1 LPKSNPYVGSFHRG
15 SGTQRHG
22 GGWKDE
28 GIDVERSL
36 GSGYPQSSKEVS
48 KSASL
53 TSLSTAPL
61 SPLLA
66 PQNKQER
73 TLSVLSAGARVL
85 LARER
90 ERARVRES
98 SISVA
103 ERGKKQ
109 DTPYCQALHGRMEA
123 SMAM

>member
-22 GGWKDE
+22 GWKGE
-28 GIDVERSL
+28 GIERSL
-36 GSGYPQSSKEVS
+36 GSGYWQSFKEVS

-53 TSLSTAPL
+53 ASLSTAPL
-61 SPLLA
+61 SPQLA
-66 PQNKQER
+66 PQNKEER

-98 SISVA
+98 LISVA

-109 DTPYCQALHGRMEA
+109 DTPYYKAVEGWMEA

>member
-1 LPKSNPYVGSFHRG
+1 MSAIG
-15 SGTQRHG
+15 QRQ
-22 GGWKDE
+22 
-28 GIDVERSL
+28 L
-36 GSGYPQSSKEVS
+36 GYIGAVAQEQ
-48 KSASL
+48 
-53 TSLSTAPL
+53 PL
-61 SPLLA
+61 RRKL